1 MATIKDTMCFKTW
14 HDLTIDLPQKHI
26 YWCCKTVLDKSQIEP
41 ATFTANTLSL
51 DFIKNNPIIKQRKQ
65 KLMSGI
71 RAKECAECWDSEDLT
86 GNSFRTNYQANAFSN
101 KTDSQIIELARQDLT
116 KKIEIVLTNKCNSAC
131 VYCWEGLSSRWQ
143 KETGRYFNDTEIEI
157 LDKTI
162 NVLVE
167 YWQTE
172 LQYKNDIEISLLGG
186 EPFFTEHMFYFI
198 ENFCNKVDSGNIV
211 VNVTTNLNY
220 NSSLLEKFFDIVK
233 DSKIRY
239 NIIISAEAIED
250 KFEYIRWGSKWKTWD
265 RNFDILLAKKLE
277 YENVTIAIGS
287 AHNFLSIPY
296 INDLLNYI
304 ENKNIKFP
312 IQLSSNWVEFP
323 PELSVKNLHPSQ
335 KTIIDNALENI
346 HNMKTKI
353 IDKKQY
359 INTLISIKSQIGTRK
374 PDKSF
379 YDKLEKRRNIAF
391 SDVFPHFDDNFK
403 TDK

>member
-41 ATFTANTLSL
+41 ATFTEHTLSL

-65 KLMSGI
+65 ELMTGI
-71 RAKECAECWDSEDLT
+71 RAIECKECWDSEDLT
-86 GNSFRTNYQANAFSN
+86 GNSFRTNYQANSFSN

-143 KETGRYFNDTEIEI
+143 KETGKYFNDTEIEI

-162 NVLVE
+162 DVLTE
-167 YWQTE
+167 YWQTD
-172 LQYKNDIEISLLGG
+172 LQHKNDIEISLLGG
-186 EPFFTEHMFYFI
+186 EPFFTDHMFYFI
-198 ENFCNKVDSGNIV
+198 ENFCNKIDNENII
-211 VNVTTNLNY
+211 VNITTNLNY
-220 NSSLLEKFFDIVK
+220 NSSLLEKFFNIIE

-239 NIIISAEAIED
+239 NIVVSAEAIEN

-265 RNFDILLAKKLE
+265 DNFDVLLVKKLE
-277 YENVTIAIGS
+277 YENVTITIGS
-287 AHNFLSIPY
+287 AHNFLSVPY

-304 ENKNIKFP
+304 ENKKIKFP

-323 PELSVKNLHPSQ
+323 PELSVKNLQPHH
-335 KTIIDNALENI
+335 KLNIDDAIENVR
-346 HNMKTKI
+346 NMKTKI
-353 IDKKQY
+353 INRKQY
-359 INTLISIKSQIGTRK
+359 INTLTSIKNQVGTLNV
-374 PDKSF
+374 DKSF
-379 YDKLEKRRNIAF
+379 YDVLEKRRNISF
-391 SDVFPHFDDNFK
+391 SDVFPHFHELVK